1 MMPIRS
7 PGVTVT
13 PIKLVTGGSHF
24 CQEFFDD
31 VQLDPGQL
39 IGRENDGW
47 RVASKLL
54 FHERNMI
61 GGNSLND
68 HAASRPRRGDVDSIG
83 ELAAVA
89 KAVGRSQDSYTRQL
103 IGEAV
108 ILQTLGEPTISRI
121 NAQLRDGPYAGVS
134 GLDPAADGRADE
146 LPPQGDRDG
155 GRPAPR
161 ASCTAPRTP
170 RAIYGQRWLAARI
183 STVGGGSQEMQRN
196 GISERV
202 LGLPREAD
210 PGPGRAVQ
218 RGAGQPP
225 PARLMKGGL
234 MTDEARA
241 AVPGPE
247 GSGIDAALSPIA
259 ITAIRDFAESA
270 DLRGPVL
277 RNLLTGDYHICLLYS
292 EPGAGSDLAAVQTRA
307 DRDGEEWVVNRQK
320 VWTSGAMQATHG
332 LLVARTNWDVPKR
345 RGITYFL
352 LPMDQ
357 DGVEIRPIK
366 QMTGHA
372 NFNEVFLTNARVP
385 DSLRISALDDGWR
398 VLQTALA
405 VERMGM
411 GGGLRRPSGPR

>member
-1 MMPIRS
+1 
-7 PGVTVT
+7 
-13 PIKLVTGGSHF
+13 
-24 CQEFFDD
+24 
-31 VQLDPGQL
+31 
-39 IGRENDGW
+39 
-47 RVASKLL
+47 
-54 FHERNMI
+54 
-61 GGNSLND
+61 
-68 HAASRPRRGDVDSIG
+68 
-83 ELAAVA
+83 
-89 KAVGRSQDSYTRQL
+89 
-103 IGEAV
+103 
-108 ILQTLGEPTISRI
+108 
-121 NAQLRDGPYAGVS
+121 
-134 GLDPAADGRADE
+134 
-146 LPPQGDRDG
+146 
-155 GRPAPR
+155 
-161 ASCTAPRTP
+161 
-170 RAIYGQRWLAARI
+170 
-183 STVGGGSQEMQRN
+183 
-196 GISERV
+196 
-202 LGLPREAD
+202 
-210 PGPGRAVQ
+210 
-218 RGAGQPP
+218 
-225 PARLMKGGL
+225 MKGGL

-241 AVPGPE
+241 PVPGPE

-307 DRDGEEWVVNRQK
+307 DRDGEEWVVNGQK

-411 GGGLRRPSGPR
+411 GGGLRRPAARADGAGGQEPPGRLSGPADLVTVANQTGRSTDPVMRQAIARIHALRRIGGWNAERAHGESDMSIATVLKLAMSTVLHDSARIHAQLLGQQAMLVAGGSQAGEQANQEAMWSFVNSIGGGSDQIQRNLIAERVLGLPHDPTVDHNIPFREARKGVAVRPLS